1 MNKKSIISA
10 SVTAILLSVS
20 LFTAYAS
27 TVSILPTADG
37 TYTAWTPKTGV
48 THYTMVDEATC
59 NGTTDYVSTNTVGA
73 RDSYVTSLASIPNG
87 STITAIALTPCA
99 SRNSTGAA
107 TGILNVFYRLNG
119 TNSADSGA
127 YTPSGTTPT
136 VLATTTFS
144 GLSVVKTATS
154 TLEVGQIYTSGT
166 KGFRVSKMATVITY
180 TPAPTFSI
188 VASAGSNGSISPNG
202 TSTVTQGNNL
212 SYFISAT
219 SGYMIADVL
228 VDGISVGATS
238 SYTFTNVQA
247 AHTISATFIPS
258 SYNIIASA
266 GANGTISPNGTTTV
280 STGTNKTFT
289 ITPNANYQISNVV
302 VDGSPVGA
310 TSSYTFTNVQAA
322 HTISATFTPITFTI
336 TSSYGPNGFISPSG
350 INTVNAGSNNFYVI
364 IATSTYHVADV
375 LVDGASVGATTTYM
389 FNNVQANH
397 TISAT
402 FTQ

>member
-1 MNKKSIISA
+1 
-10 SVTAILLSVS
+10 
-20 LFTAYAS
+20 
-27 TVSILPTADG
+27 
-37 TYTAWTPKTGV
+37 
-48 THYTMVDEATC
+48 
-59 NGTTDYVSTNTVGA
+59 
-73 RDSYVTSLASIPNG
+73 
-87 STITAIALTPCA
+87 
-99 SRNSTGAA
+99 
-107 TGILNVFYRLNG
+107 VFYRLNG

-247 AHTISATFIPS
+247 AHTISATF
-258 SYNIIASA
+258 
-266 GANGTISPNGTTTV
+266 
-280 STGTNKTFT
+280 
-289 ITPNANYQISNVV
+289 
-302 VDGSPVGA
+302 
-310 TSSYTFTNVQAA
+310 
-322 HTISATFTPITFTI
+322 TPITFTI